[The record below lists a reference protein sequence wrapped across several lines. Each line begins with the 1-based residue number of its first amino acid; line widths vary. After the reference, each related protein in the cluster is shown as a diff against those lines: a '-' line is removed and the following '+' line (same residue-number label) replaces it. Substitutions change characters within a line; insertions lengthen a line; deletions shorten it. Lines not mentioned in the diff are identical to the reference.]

1 MRGNE
6 ADVTDVALLDVLERP
21 DRFDKEGSWDKP
33 LNNFT
38 QSSSF
43 AGSHMSSA
51 SITTS
56 LKLYIERRKAVAP
69 SRVVT
74 LNSSRVM

>member
-1 MRGNE
+1 MCGNE
-6 ADVTDVALLDVLERP
+6 ADVTDVAVLLEGS
-21 DRFDKEGSWDKP
+21 DRFNKEVSWDKH

-43 AGSHMSSA
+43 AGSSTSSA
-51 SITTS
+51 SMTMS
-56 LKLYIERRKAVAP
+56 VKLYIERRKAVAP

-74 LNSSRVM
+74 LNLL